1 MMSLKRYMATSV
13 LLTLPFL
20 ICAAQQIRS
29 VVTEAVLN
37 EDGSAD
43 ITQTWDVEVS
53 DGTEWYLP
61 LNLKDMELSGFSVSE
76 NGRGYSEEGYGWRT
90 DRNMA
95 QKASRCGLVKT
106 SSGVELCW
114 GLGSY
119 GAHI

>member
-53 DGTEWYLP
+53 DGTE
-61 LNLKDMELSGFSVSE
+61 
-76 NGRGYSEEGYGWRT
+76 
-90 DRNMA
+90 
-95 QKASRCGLVKT
+95 
-106 SSGVELCW
+106 
-114 GLGSY
+114 
-119 GAHI
+119 